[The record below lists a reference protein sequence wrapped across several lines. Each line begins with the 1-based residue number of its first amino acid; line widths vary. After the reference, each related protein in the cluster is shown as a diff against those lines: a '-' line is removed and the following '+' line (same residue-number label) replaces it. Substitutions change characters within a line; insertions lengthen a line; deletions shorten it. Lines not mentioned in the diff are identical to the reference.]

1 MGSSSCFHFFWVYT
15 AGSCGNYI
23 FKFWGNCILFSKWL
37 CHFIFPQLS
46 TRVIISPISSPTH
59 LLFSFFVSPLF
70 PSFLLAFYLSL
81 FFFFLIVAI
90 LLDVR
95 CCRLPFKI
103 YVHLQIHLSPQL
115 WVFSLKGSQWCWG
128 ELLEFIHQLHRRLF
142 LFLHLLTPGRALST
156 TVEHLQWYKFLQF
169 LGPRCS
175 AGLNTHCEPSSTLS
189 FWSCSA
195 FSLQAMDCLSKL
207 LVGPS
212 SSLRVCSSQKATE
225 GSNSR
230 FTHRKETAQK

>member
-1 MGSSSCFHFFWVYT
+1 MSLYIPTVEHKGYNFPHILANTLVIFFLCF
-15 AGSCGNYI
+15 S
-23 FKFWGNCILFSKWL
+23 L
-37 CHFIFPQLS
+37 
-46 TRVIISPISSPTH
+46 
-59 LLFSFFVSPLF
+59 
-70 PSFLLAFYLSL
+70 PSFLSSRFLSL
-81 FFFFLIVAI
+81 FFFFFLIVAI

-128 ELLEFIHQLHRRLF
+128 ELLEFIHQLHTHLF

-169 LGPRCS
+169 LGPSCS
-175 AGLNTHCEPSSTLS
+175 AALNTHCEPSSTLS
-189 FWSCSA
+189 SWSCSA

-230 FTHRKETAQK
+230 FTHRKEIAQK

>member
-1 MGSSSCFHFFWVYT
+1 MSLYIPTVEHKGYNFPHILANTLVIFFLCF
-15 AGSCGNYI
+15 
-23 FKFWGNCILFSKWL
+23 
-37 CHFIFPQLS
+37 
-46 TRVIISPISSPTH
+46 
-59 LLFSFFVSPLF
+59 SPL
-70 PSFLLAFYLSL
+70 SFLSSRFLSL
-81 FFFFLIVAI
+81 SLFFFFFLIVAI